1 MKGTMTRSLT
11 TSIFYR
17 LFLASICVAIIPG
30 IVIALV
36 GVSYIQSFN
45 ARSQAVQV
53 STDAVKLA
61 ATQLADLQHLNA
73 DLISLHAEIFVV
85 KNDPGKQN
93 TSIGAM
99 ERDLNGEITQLRTNF
114 EQRLGTYQKN
124 YLTTQSAPMQSVRN
138 LLTGDSHFATITMTQ
153 QQAFN
158 RIAQQEWQ
166 GYVQAMQQDLQALQS
181 SSSSVDQGL
190 LPSVTDA
197 YTALE
202 DDWKQIVNVTETLGD
217 EVAKVSPTQTNG
229 LLIITII
236 ASLCILL
243 VVGAI
248 GYIVNLTI
256 ARPLRQLAFLTRR
269 ISMGDTRARA
279 QARGYDEIALVAR
292 SVNAMVDSIV
302 QLIQETQGQHESLQ
316 GWIDQ
321 LAGEVTRIGAGNLR
335 VQARVTNTPLGVLA
349 ESFNYMVRELSGL
362 VVRVKT
368 SAYAVHRS
376 TEFVF
381 HIMAQIV
388 KTSDVQLKHMNEAKI
403 ELQAMAKS
411 SRQVAGRAD
420 MLSTA
425 AQEEQ
430 QIIRRGRI
438 AVKKATEAMQ
448 HMHKNMQETSGKV
461 KKLDERSRD
470 INEILHVL
478 ANIAQQTN
486 FLAHEA
492 VSQAAIVGD
501 NGKGFS
507 AVAADIQRLAERVKG
522 QVRSIEE
529 IVDTV
534 REGVQ
539 QTSVAILV
547 AEQKC
552 AVGTLLM
559 QNAGDALETIFA
571 SIEDQAKEIASIHQV
586 ATRQL
591 QSFSVV
597 EHMVQNISSSAQ
609 QVNEQARGA
618 TWNVEA
624 LARLVEALHNSVEVF
639 ELSEE
644 NARRAS
650 TMH

>member
-1 MKGTMTRSLT
+1 MKKSTKKWSLT

-30 IVIALV
+30 IIIALL
-36 GVSYIQSFN
+36 GASYIRSFS

-61 ATQLADLQHLNA
+61 TTQLADLQHLNA
-73 DLISLHAEIFVV
+73 DLISLHAERFVV
-85 KNDPGKQN
+85 KNIPGKQN
-93 TSIGAM
+93 TSINTL
-99 ERDLNGEITQLRTNF
+99 EQDLNSEIILLQSSFN
-114 EQRLGTYQKN
+114 QQLGTYQKN
-124 YLTTQSAPMQSVRN
+124 YLITQSVPMQSVRS
-138 LLTGDSHFATITMTQ
+138 LLAGDSHFAAITTTQ
-153 QQAFN
+153 QQALE
-158 RIAQQEWQ
+158 RVEQRDWQ
-166 GYVQAMQQDLQALQS
+166 GYIQALQQDLHALQS
-181 SSSSVDQGL
+181 STPSADQGL
-190 LPSVTDA
+190 LPAVTNA

-202 DDWKQIVNVTETLGD
+202 SDWKQIVNVTETLSD
-217 EVAKVSPTQTNG
+217 EVAKVSPSQVNS
-229 LLIITII
+229 LLFATII
-236 ASLCILL
+236 ASFCILL
-243 VVGAI
+243 VVGTV

-279 QARGYDEIALVAR
+279 RVMGDDEIALVAR
-292 SVNAMVDSIV
+292 SVNAMVDNIV
-302 QLIQETQGQHESLQ
+302 QLIQETQGQRASLQ

-321 LAGEVTRIGAGNLR
+321 LAGEVGRIGAGNLR

-381 HIMAQIV
+381 HVMAQIV
-388 KTSDVQLKHMNEAKI
+388 KTSDVQLKHINEAKI
-403 ELQAMAKS
+403 ELLAMAKS
-411 SRQVAGRAD
+411 SRQVARRAD
-420 MLSTA
+420 MLSGA
-425 AQEEQ
+425 SQEEQ

-438 AVKKATEAMQ
+438 AVRKATEAMQ
-448 HMHKNMQETSGKV
+448 HMHKDMQETSGKV
-461 KKLDERSRD
+461 RKLDEHSRD

-478 ANIAQQTN
+478 ASIAQQTN

-492 VSQAAIVGD
+492 VSQAAIVGE

-522 QVRSIEE
+522 QVSSIAE
-529 IVDTV
+529 IVGTV

-539 QTSVAILV
+539 QTSVAMLV
-547 AEQKC
+547 TEQKC
-552 AVGTLLM
+552 SAGTLLT

-571 SIEDQAKEIASIHQV
+571 SIEDQAKEIASIHQM
-586 ATRQL
+586 ATQQL
-591 QSFSVV
+591 QAFSVV
-597 EHMVQNISSSAQ
+597 EHMVQNISDSAQ
-609 QVNEQARGA
+609 QVNGQAREA

-624 LARLVEALHNSVEVF
+624 LAHLVEALHNSVEVF
-639 ELSEE
+639 ELNEQ
-644 NARRAS
+644 NIRR
-650 TMH
+650 

>member
-1 MKGTMTRSLT
+1 MRSTMKRSLT

-30 IVIALV
+30 IVLALV

-53 STDAVKLA
+53 STDAVKLVT
-61 ATQLADLQHLNA
+61 TQLADLKHLNA

-85 KNDPGKQN
+85 KNDPGRQN
-93 TSIGAM
+93 TSIGAL
-99 ERDLNGEITQLRTNF
+99 ERGLNSEITQLRSNF

-124 YLTTQSAPMQSVRN
+124 YLTTQSVPMQSVRN
-138 LLTGDSHFATITMTQ
+138 LLAGDSHFATITTTQ
-153 QQAFN
+153 QQAFD
-158 RIAQQEWQ
+158 RIAQKEWQ
-166 GYVQAMQQDLQALQS
+166 GYVQAMQQDLRALQ
-181 SSSSVDQGL
+181 SSSSVDQGV
-190 LPSVTDA
+190 LPTVTDA

-202 DDWKQIVNVTETLGD
+202 ADWKQIVNVTETLGD
-217 EVAKVSPTQTNG
+217 EAAKVSPTQTNG

-243 VVGAI
+243 VVSTI

-302 QLIQETQGQHESLQ
+302 QLIQETQGQRKSLQ

-321 LAGEVTRIGAGNLR
+321 LASEVTRIGAGNLR

-376 TEFVF
+376 TGFVF

-411 SRQVAGRAD
+411 SRQVAWRAD
-420 MLSTA
+420 MLTSA

-448 HMHKNMQETSGKV
+448 HMHRNMQETSGKV
-461 KKLDERSRD
+461 KKLDERSHN

-492 VSQAAIVGD
+492 ATQAAVVGD

-571 SIEDQAKEIASIHQV
+571 SIEDQAKEIY
-586 ATRQL
+586 
-591 QSFSVV
+591 
-597 EHMVQNISSSAQ
+597 EYSSGGDPAIAI
-609 QVNEQARGA
+609 V
-618 TWNVEA
+618 
-624 LARLVEALHNSVEVF
+624 
-639 ELSEE
+639 
-644 NARRAS
+644 
-650 TMH
+650 